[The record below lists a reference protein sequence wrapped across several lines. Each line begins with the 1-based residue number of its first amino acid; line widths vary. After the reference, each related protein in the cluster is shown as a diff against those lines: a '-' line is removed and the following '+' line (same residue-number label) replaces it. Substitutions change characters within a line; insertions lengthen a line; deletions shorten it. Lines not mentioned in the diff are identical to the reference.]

1 MYHGRYVQVR
11 NGIYKAQTASPLP
24 KAQADLEGSGKTT
37 LLSII
42 LGHHPRSFSLP
53 ATALTLFNK
62 PRRLTPTP
70 TLRAM
75 IGHTSPE
82 IYASFPRGM
91 GLSALA
97 AVGSGFEG
105 VFSRRQLSTEQKER
119 VLSML
124 EFFQDQL
131 STGRSGSNGS
141 TKRDLA
147 LRLFAH
153 YTPPQQAL
161 LLFLR
166 AMVARCP
173 LVILDEPAQ
182 GMDEAIWQR
191 CCEFLEKEWKENP
204 DQAVVVV
211 SHYEDEVS
219 GSW

>member
-1 MYHGRYVQVR
+1 
-11 NGIYKAQTASPLP
+11 
-24 KAQADLEGSGKTT
+24 

-53 ATALTLFNK
+53 ASALTLFDK
-62 PRRLTPTP
+62 PRRETPTP
-70 TLRAM
+70 TLRKL

-97 AVGSGFEG
+97 AIGSGFEG
-105 VFSRRQLSTEQKER
+105 VFSRRELSQTQKER
-119 VLSML
+119 ILSML
-124 EFFQDQL
+124 D
-131 STGRSGSNGS
+131 
-141 TKRDLA
+141 
-147 LRLFAH
+147 

-191 CCEFLEKEWKENP
+191 CCEFLEKEWKDNP
-204 DQAVVVV
+204 AQAVIVV

-219 GSW
+219 SLFST

>member
-1 MYHGRYVQVR
+1 
-11 NGIYKAQTASPLP
+11 
-24 KAQADLEGSGKTT
+24 

-53 ATALTLFNK
+53 ASALTLFDK
-62 PRRLTPTP
+62 PRRETPTP
-70 TLRAM
+70 TLRKLV
-75 IGHTSPE
+75 GHTSPE

-97 AVGSGFEG
+97 AIGSGFEG
-105 VFSRRQLSTEQKER
+105 VFSRRELSQPQKER
-119 VLSML
+119 ILSML
-124 EFFQDQL
+124 EYFQDL
-131 STGRSGSNGS
+131 LATGRGGSNGP
-141 TKRDLA
+141 TTRDLA

-191 CCEFLEKEWKENP
+191 CCEFLEMEWNDNP
-204 DQAVVVV
+204 EQAVIVV

-219 GSW
+219 TLFSTWPRADVQVPWSRSRGKVYRLIEGVGCAT

>member
-1 MYHGRYVQVR
+1 MSLLMLHELYELTV
-11 NGIYKAQTASPLP
+11 S
-24 KAQADLEGSGKTT
+24 GSGKTT
-37 LLSII
+37 LLSLV

-53 ATALTLFNK
+53 ASSLTLFSK

-70 TLRAM
+70 TLRTL

-97 AVGSGFEG
+97 AIGSGFEG
-105 VFSRRQLSTEQKER
+105 VFSRRDLSQEQKDR
-119 VLSML
+119 VVVLL
-124 EFFQDQL
+124 EYFKDL
-131 STGRSGSNGS
+131 LVSGRSGTSPNAGEV
-141 TKRDLA
+141 TIRDLA
-147 LRLFAH
+147 NRLFAH

-166 AMVARCP
+166 AIVARCP

-182 GMDEAIWQR
+182 GMDEVIWQR
-191 CCEFLEKEWKENP
+191 CCELLEQEWRENP
-204 DQAVVVV
+204 EQTVVVI

-219 GSW
+219 LSDCQSSLK